1 MGAYVT
7 MMNQRNLVF
16 LSPLFLSI
24 IGASCFSP
32 ALNSQGNN
40 RIKNVDQSL
49 NMGIFD
55 DLKLIFSDEGKKNR
69 AEYDER
75 LKDEQQ
81 AEQRKMLMRR
91 ADPEA
96 MVDYRKDVNKRRKKL
111 TEDREVW
118 DFQQDK
124 EKDPIEAWTTLR
136 KEGKIQVGSDL
147 ERDPG
152 SSRLGSEG
160 LIGVRIDERMPY
172 IDQGY
177 VEEKEEGEKGSIMDI
192 FGKKDEKSE

>member
-1 MGAYVT
+1 

-32 ALNSQGNN
+32 ALNSQRNN